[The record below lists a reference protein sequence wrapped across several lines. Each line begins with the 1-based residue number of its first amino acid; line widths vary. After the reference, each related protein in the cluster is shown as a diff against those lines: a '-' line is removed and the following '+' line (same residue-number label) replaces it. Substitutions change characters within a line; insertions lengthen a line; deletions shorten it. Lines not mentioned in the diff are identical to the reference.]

1 MTEIEFVDV
10 NEWIEERY
18 KKENNGLNFEEMVSG
33 KDMRK
38 KLWEIKVRETRG
50 TYGENLK
57 RRVKYRYTILWIWR
71 IISLSN
77 QICRVLLNKQMTR
90 KTLKKD
96 WRK

>member
-57 RRVKYRYTILWIWR
+57 RYITNYLMMRWSVTMQSRNGVTEKLTIIMR
-71 IISLSN
+71 
-77 QICRVLLNKQMTR
+77 R
-90 KTLKKD
+90 
-96 WRK
+96 